1 MKVKTD
7 FDEINCYK
15 KLPTNVSKVYLNK
28 NENTKAK
35 VKIYPSV
42 IEYAS
47 KLFSDDIVLFFENGG
62 AIENLSAENVYKKT
76 DKKQNTRLF

>member
-1 MKVKTD
+1 MKVRTD

-15 KLPTNVSKVYLNK
+15 KLPTNVAKVYLNK
-28 NENTKAK
+28 NKNNKAK

-42 IEYAS
+42 IEHAS

-62 AIENLSAENVYKKT
+62 TIENLSAENVYKKT
-76 DKKQNTRLF
+76 NKK